1 MSAPLAQ
8 RLGRDSGQ
16 ALHPVQ
22 GLGAGQGST
31 QDSARPY
38 LYCLI
43 RSQTPREFITK
54 GMGERGDR
62 VHTVHYRELAAVVSE
77 SPVDRYESN
86 RRNMLAHTTV
96 LEEVMQSFSILPVR
110 FGTVAPDEA
119 AVCERL
125 LRRRYGELLGLLN
138 EMEGKVEM
146 GLKALWYES
155 VAFQEIV
162 AQHPDIRR
170 LRDALQGQP
179 PEKTHYDRLRL
190 GEMVE
195 AALYR
200 KRNEE
205 AEAIL
210 GRLRPIVHQTRTNKE
225 ITDRMIV
232 NAAFLVARERE
243 ADLDRAVQELDRE
256 MGKRVLFKYVG
267 PAPPYNFVNVVVSW
281 EEG

>member
-1 MSAPLAQ
+1 MKPT
-8 RLGRDSGQ
+8 DS
-16 ALHPVQ
+16 
-22 GLGAGQGST
+22 AGQ
-31 QDSARPY
+31 Y
-38 LYCLI
+38 LYCLL
-43 RSQTPREFITK
+43 RSPTPREFLTK

-62 VHTVHYRELAAVVSE
+62 VHTVHFREMAAVVSD
-77 SPVDRYESN
+77 SPLAEYESN
-86 RRNMLAHTTV
+86 RRHMLAHTAV
-96 LEEVMQSFSILPVR
+96 LEEVMKSFSILPVR
-110 FGTVAPDEA
+110 FNTVGPDEA

-125 LRRRYGELLGLLN
+125 LRRRYGELLGLLD
-138 EMEGKVEM
+138 EMDGRVEM
-146 GLKALWYES
+146 GLKALWYEG
-155 VAFQEIV
+155 VAIQEIV
-162 AQHPDIRR
+162 EQNPDVRR

-179 PEKTHYDRLRL
+179 PEKTHFDRVRL

-210 GRLRPIVHQTRTNKE
+210 ARLRPIVYRTQTNRQ

-267 PAPPYNFVNVVVSW
+267 PAPPYNFVNLIVSW
-281 EEG
+281 DEE

>member
-1 MSAPLAQ
+1 MNAPVDQSL
-8 RLGRDSGQ
+8 RRGSGQ
-16 ALHPVQ
+16 GKVQ
-22 GLGAGQGST
+22 TLP
-31 QDSARPY
+31 QDSAGPY

-43 RSQTPREFITK
+43 RSQTPREFLTK

-62 VHTVHYRELAAVVSE
+62 VHTVHYREMAAVVSD
-77 SPVDRYESN
+77 SPLAEYESN
-86 RRNMLAHTTV
+86 RRHMLAHTAV
-96 LEEVMQSFSILPVR
+96 LEEAMKSFSILPVR
-110 FGTVAPDEA
+110 FNTVGPDEA

-125 LRRRYGELLGLLN
+125 LRRRYGELLGLLD

-146 GLKALWYES
+146 GLKALWYEG

-162 AQHPDIRR
+162 EQNPDIRR

-179 PEKTHYDRLRL
+179 PEKTHFDRVRL

-205 AEAIL
+205 AEAL
-210 GRLRPIVHQTRTNKE
+210 LARLRPIVSRTRTNKE

-232 NAAFLVARERE
+232 NAAFLVTRERE
-243 ADLDRAVQELDRE
+243 DELDWAVQEFDRG